1 MTIFRNSTGRWAY
14 HDPTTGTYQ
23 YFDTEEEAQMAASY
37 STIGETPAEVEIA
50 ATVTGE
56 ILPQLRSALI
66 ALSSLKMAWY
76 ANAIPEMI
84 DAALAAQA
92 EIAAATEEEPTTLT
106 EADTLIAG
114 LPVHNWVA
122 WGAVLTG
129 LETWLNTPLEG
140 LNVTPTAVLA
150 KRYTRK
156 G

>member
-1 MTIFRNSTGRWAY
+1 
-14 HDPTTGTYQ
+14 
-23 YFDTEEEAQMAASY
+23 MAASY

-56 ILPQLRSALI
+56 ILPQLRSALT

-76 ANAIPEMI
+76 ANEIPAAI
-84 DAALAAQA
+84 DAAQAAAA

-114 LPVHNWVA
+114 LPVSAWIA
-122 WGAVLTG
+122 WGAVLSG
-129 LETWLNTPLEG
+129 LETWLSTPLEG

>member
-66 ALSSLKMAWY
+66 ALSSLNMAWY
-76 ANAIPEMI
+76 
-84 DAALAAQA
+84 
-92 EIAAATEEEPTTLT
+92 AAATEEEPTTLT

>member
-1 MTIFRNSTGRWAY
+1 MTIFQNSTGAWVY
-14 HDPTTGTYQ
+14 HDGATYY
-23 YFDTEEEAQMAASY
+23 YFDSQEAAQMAADVSM
-37 STIGETPAEVEIA
+37 IGETPAEVEIA
-50 ATVTGE
+50 ATVTIE
-56 ILPQLRSALI
+56 ILPQLRSAL
-66 ALSSLKMAWY
+66 LSLSALKMAWY
-76 ANAIPEMI
+76 ANEIPAAI

-92 EIAAATEEEPTTLT
+92 AIAAATEEEPTTAT

-122 WGAVLTG
+122 WGAVLSG
-129 LETWLNTPLEG
+129 LETWLSTPLEG

>member
-1 MTIFRNSTGRWAY
+1 
-14 HDPTTGTYQ
+14 
-23 YFDTEEEAQMAASY
+23 MAEITS
-37 STIGETPAEVEIA
+37 SIGETPAEVEIA
-50 ATVTGE
+50 ATVTIE
-56 ILPQLRSALI
+56 ILPQLRSAL
-66 ALSSLKMAWY
+66 LSLSALKMAWY
-76 ANAIPEMI
+76 ANEIPAAI

-92 EIAAATEEEPTTLT
+92 AIAAATEEEPTTAT

-122 WGAVLTG
+122 WGAVLSG
-129 LETWLNTPLEG
+129 LETWLSTPLEG